1 MAHTKEQQDVAKLIQ
16 YFKVVGLHF
25 AKAMKQMLDNGEI
38 KPPNGYS
45 VEEYKD
51 IIETAHFEASMKS
64 AESTNKKN
72 KKLQNEQSSD

>member
-1 MAHTKEQQDVAKLIQ
+1 MAQTKEQQDVAKLIQ

-45 VEEYKD
+45 IEEYKD
-51 IIETAHFEASMKS
+51 IIDTAHYEASMRS
-64 AESTNKKN
+64 SENTNKKN
-72 KKLQNEQSSD
+72 KTKNEQSS